1 MNLRLRVQILL
12 LMLKR
17 DRIGYRLDV
26 LNTITCRVI
35 NVEEYLP
42 KLHLEDSESRNLK
55 LTFLGPFVYTEWGL
69 RGEACDVYNRIEISF
84 LKSIFRD
91 GRGLPNVLKD
101 QPFSCVLT
109 LHAYKYGTPLLPLP
123 PN

>member
-55 LTFLGPFVYTEWGL
+55 LTFLGPFVYTKWGL

-109 LHAYKYGTPLLPLP
+109 LHAYEYGTPLLPLP